1 MSREDL
7 KTHIRSLTHELQLS
21 TYINKG
27 AIQEGQEL
35 KARVAELERE
45 NAALRGTERRLTETE
60 EKLEE
65 CQEMVK
71 EKEGQIKRLK
81 DATVGLKKA
90 LKQASRE
97 RDEWSSTWG
106 QMRQF
111 MDAEDAARA
120 ERESSEHA
128 STTGTASTFV
138 SPAYSSR
145 IMWLLIR

>member
-7 KTHIRSLTHELQLS
+7 KTHIRDLTHELQLS

-35 KARVAELERE
+35 KARLAELERE
-45 NAALRGTERRLTETE
+45 NAALRTTERRLTETE

-65 CQEMVK
+65 CQQMVR

-81 DATVGLKKA
+81 DATSGLKNA
-90 LKQASRE
+90 LKEASRQ
-97 RDEWSSTWG
+97 RDDWSRTWE

-111 MDAEDAARA
+111 MDAKDAAMARS
-120 ERESSEHA
+120 ESPD
-128 STTGTASTFV
+128 TTGSAIGTASTSV
-138 SPAYSSR
+138 SSLCSARYSPR
-145 IMWLLIR
+145 H